1 MVKVLSILSST
12 SQISDM
18 SASDVED
25 ATECQSEIDVQ
36 FTLNIALEGTV
47 ARTAAERRLT
57 TGYDGSASNLTS
69 QFSSEMS
76 GAASSGNLTEAL
88 EDASA
93 NSTGFNISAGAN
105 ATVGSTTETRQ
116 TVVEYTRPP
125 TALPTPV
132 PTTRAPTP
140 VPTQAPTSV
149 PTTRAPTPVPTTRV
163 PTPVPTRQ
171 PAAAPNA
178 PTTPTTPTTT
188 PVDSPAPPS
197 SSSSSSDGGSSG
209 NDDGNGG
216 DDDDDDDDDGGA
228 SSAGLVGGLAA
239 GGAFLFVAF
248 ASYMFIRKWR
258 ATKKGGV
265 LPVVDEVEIVDRIS
279 NGPLLEEGISG
290 TNGKAQEMQAPERVP
305 VPS

>member
-140 VPTQAPTSV
+140 VPT
-149 PTTRAPTPVPTTRV
+149 
-163 PTPVPTRQ
+163 RQ

-209 NDDGNGG
+209 NDD
-216 DDDDDDDDDGGA
+216 DDDDDGGA

-248 ASYMFIRKWR
+248 ASYIFIRKWR

-305 VPS
+305 VIIESSPDMSCSFSALVPVPS

>member
-105 ATVGSTTETRQ
+105 ATAGSTTETRQ

-140 VPTQAPTSV
+140 VPTANPTSV
-149 PTTRAPTPVPTTRV
+149 PTTRA

-209 NDDGNGG
+209 NDD
-216 DDDDDDDDDGGA
+216 DDDDDGGA

-248 ASYMFIRKWR
+248 ASYIFIRKWR

>member
-47 ARTAAERRLT
+47 VRTAAERRLT
-57 TGYDGSASNLTS
+57 TGFDGSALNLTS

-105 ATVGSTTETRQ
+105 ATAGSTTETRQ

-149 PTTRAPTPVPTTRV
+149 PTTRAPTPVPT
-163 PTPVPTRQ
+163 RQ

-209 NDDGNGG
+209 N
-216 DDDDDDDDDGGA
+216 DDDDDDGGA

-279 NGPLLEEGISG
+279 NGPLLEGGISG

>member
-36 FTLNIALEGTV
+36 FTLNIALEETV

-105 ATVGSTTETRQ
+105 ATAGSTTETRQ

-209 NDDGNGG
+209 NDDGDG
-216 DDDDDDDDDGGA
+216 DDDDDDGGA
-228 SSAGLVGGLAA
+228 SSAGLVGSGVV
-239 GGAFLFVAF
+239 FVAF
-248 ASYMFIRKWR
+248 ALYIFIRKWR
-258 ATKKGGV
+258 ATEKGGV

>member
-88 EDASA
+88 QDASA

-140 VPTQAPTSV
+140 VPTANPTSV
-149 PTTRAPTPVPTTRV
+149 PTTRAPTPVPTTRA

-171 PAAAPNA
+171 PSAAPNA
-178 PTTPTTPTTT
+178 TTPTTT
-188 PVDSPAPPS
+188 PANSPSPPS

-209 NDDGNGG
+209 NN
-216 DDDDDDDDDGGA
+216 DDDGGA

-265 LPVVDEVEIVDRIS
+265 LPVVGEVEIVDRTS

>member
-1 MVKVLSILSST
+1 MVKVLSILPST

-36 FTLNIALEGTV
+36 FTLNIALEETV

-88 EDASA
+88 QDASA

-140 VPTQAPTSV
+140 VPTANPTSV
-149 PTTRAPTPVPTTRV
+149 PTTRAPTPVS
-163 PTPVPTRQ
+163 TRQ
-171 PAAAPNA
+171 PSAAPNA
-178 PTTPTTPTTT
+178 TTPNATAPNATTPAN
-188 PVDSPAPPS
+188 SPSPPS

-216 DDDDDDDDDGGA
+216 GDDDDDDDGGA
-228 SSAGLVGGLAA
+228 SSAGLVGSGVV
-239 GGAFLFVAF
+239 FVAF
-248 ASYMFIRKWR
+248 ALYIFIRKWR
-258 ATKKGGV
+258 ATEKGGV

>member
-1 MVKVLSILSST
+1 MVKVLSILPST

-36 FTLNIALEGTV
+36 FTLNIALEETV

-88 EDASA
+88 QDASA

-140 VPTQAPTSV
+140 VPTANPTSV
-149 PTTRAPTPVPTTRV
+149 PTTRAPTPVS
-163 PTPVPTRQ
+163 TRQ
-171 PAAAPNA
+171 PSAAPNA
-178 PTTPTTPTTT
+178 TTPNATAPNATTPAN
-188 PVDSPAPPS
+188 SPSPPS

-209 NDDGNGG
+209 N
-216 DDDDDDDDDGGA
+216 DDDDDDDDGGA

-239 GGAFLFVAF
+239 GGAFVFVAF
-248 ASYMFIRKWR
+248 ASYMLIRKWR

-265 LPVVDEVEIVDRIS
+265 LPVVGEVEIVDRIS
-279 NGPLLEEGISG
+279 NGPLLEGGISG

>member
-1 MVKVLSILSST
+1 MVKVLSILPST

-140 VPTQAPTSV
+140 VPT
-149 PTTRAPTPVPTTRV
+149 
-163 PTPVPTRQ
+163 RQ

-209 NDDGNGG
+209 N
-216 DDDDDDDDDGGA
+216 DDDDDDDGGA

>member
-140 VPTQAPTSV
+140 VPT
-149 PTTRAPTPVPTTRV
+149 
-163 PTPVPTRQ
+163 RQ
-171 PAAAPNA
+171 PSAAPNA
-178 PTTPTTPTTT
+178 TAPNATTPAN
-188 PVDSPAPPS
+188 SPSPPS

-209 NDDGNGG
+209 NDDG
-216 DDDDDDDDDGGA
+216 DVDDDDDDGGA

>member
-105 ATVGSTTETRQ
+105 ATAGSTTETRQ

-216 DDDDDDDDDGGA
+216 GDDDDDDDGGA
-228 SSAGLVGGLAA
+228 SSAGLVGSGVV
-239 GGAFLFVAF
+239 FVAF
-248 ASYMFIRKWR
+248 ALYIFIRKWR
-258 ATKKGGV
+258 ATEKGGV

>member
-1 MVKVLSILSST
+1 
-12 SQISDM
+12 
-18 SASDVED
+18 
-25 ATECQSEIDVQ
+25 
-36 FTLNIALEGTV
+36 
-47 ARTAAERRLT
+47 
-57 TGYDGSASNLTS
+57 
-69 QFSSEMS
+69 MS

-88 EDASA
+88 QDASA

-105 ATVGSTTETRQ
+105 ATAGSTTETRQ

-140 VPTQAPTSV
+140 VPT
-149 PTTRAPTPVPTTRV
+149 
-163 PTPVPTRQ
+163 RQ
-171 PAAAPNA
+171 PSAAPNA
-178 PTTPTTPTTT
+178 TTPTTT
-188 PVDSPAPPS
+188 PANSPSPPS

-209 NDDGNGG
+209 NNY
-216 DDDDDDDDDGGA
+216 DDGGA
-228 SSAGLVGGLAA
+228 SSAGLVGSGVV
-239 GGAFLFVAF
+239 FVAF
-248 ASYMFIRKWR
+248 ALYIFIRKWR
-258 ATKKGGV
+258 ATEKGGV